1 METSFQAQCDQSVH
15 LNYRVWDRQLFWRK
29 VVERNSKTQ
38 GGNSCLKHQLQL
50 QIRVLRTK
58 HYLISIFSYAH
69 ILRLQLMVKHDTH
82 GEGVG
87 MQKQRPWHIPSLSL
101 WGKKPPPFT
110 NLESPPN
117 SQTLQMAA
125 LFLSKAFSLRLLS
138 TLLTTEKA
146 SI

>member
-1 METSFQAQCDQSVH
+1 M
-15 LNYRVWDRQLFWRK
+15 
-29 VVERNSKTQ
+29 
-38 GGNSCLKHQLQL
+38 KHQLQL

-82 GEGVG
+82 GEGLG
-87 MQKQRPWHIPSLSL
+87 MQKQRPRHIPSLSL

-125 LFLSKAFSLRLLS
+125 LFLSKAFSPKLSLYDFFQLSSLQKKLPSELYYLLPRLLIRKMCS
-138 TLLTTEKA
+138 GFREQ
-146 SI
+146 